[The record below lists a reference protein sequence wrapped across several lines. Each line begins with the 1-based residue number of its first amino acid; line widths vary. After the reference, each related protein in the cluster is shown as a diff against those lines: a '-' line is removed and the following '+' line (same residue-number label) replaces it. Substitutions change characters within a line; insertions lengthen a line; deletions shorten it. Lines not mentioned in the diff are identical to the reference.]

1 LYAVGVYDLIVMVEA
16 PITVVEVPPFPSQ
29 ADAYLSH
36 DDRHD
41 LIDFIACHPE
51 AGDLIPGT
59 GGLRKLRWAMKGGG
73 KRGGLRLIYYFY
85 NSNWPIFLLTIYHKS
100 VQEDL
105 TTEHRLRLR
114 RLLEVLKSE
123 IKQRSRK

>member
-1 LYAVGVYDLIVMVEA
+1 
-16 PITVVEVPPFPSQ
+16 
-29 ADAYLSH
+29 
-36 DDRHD
+36 
-41 LIDFIACHPE
+41 
-51 AGDLIPGT
+51 
-59 GGLRKLRWAMKGGG
+59 MKGGG